1 MLKLE
6 ALWVAVESYYYI
18 LASCMTQLLH
28 IVQILREQLEDMS
41 ITVNQYARLCLSSLA
56 NGGVEIFKKGG
67 CV

>member
-6 ALWVAVESYYYI
+6 ALWVAVESYNYI

-41 ITVNQYARLCLSSLA
+41 ITVN
-56 NGGVEIFKKGG
+56 
-67 CV
+67 